1 MGQESIDYYASAV
14 WLLKLTL
21 PVCIVGYRTKT
32 LNSLNVVES
41 CTDQCHLHK
50 VGERQV
56 CTTHQLALMAR

>member
-1 MGQESIDYYASAV
+1 MGQESIDYYSSAV

-41 CTDQCHLHK
+41 CTDQCHLHTK
-50 VGERQV
+50 LVKDRGV
-56 CTTHQLALMAR
+56 LHTDWH